1 MKNLQSAPLWI
12 DINPRAYAT
21 PTVVRF
27 RTPTSQFSWA
37 LAPEV
42 RYAVCGTEYGYLHTT
57 AGDVRTWGSYSG
69 ARKAAKAY
77 QPR

>member
-1 MKNLQSAPLWI
+1 MKNMQSTPLWI
-12 DINPRAYAT
+12 DINPRAYAK

-27 RTPTSQFSWA
+27 RTPASQFSWA
-37 LAPEV
+37 PAPRV
-42 RYAVCGTEYGYLHTT
+42 LYAVCGTAYGYLHTT

-77 QPR
+77 QPL

>member
-1 MKNLQSAPLWI
+1 MTPTKTIPLWA
-12 DINPRAYAT
+12 DIHPRSYAK

-37 LAPEV
+37 PAPEV

-57 AGDVRTWGSYSG
+57 AGGVRTWGSYSG
-69 ARKAAKAY
+69 AHKAAKAY
-77 QPR
+77 QPL